1 MPINYERDHLF
12 ATPGPSTTAK
22 HGDPKGSDKT
32 TVRTPSLDHQRLSA
46 DWADVEAVRAG
57 TRTMREL
64 GEAYLPMEPGE
75 DPDAY
80 NRRLGRATLT
90 PIYTRL
96 VRAFASQIL
105 RKPVRVAN
113 TGGLSEP
120 EFRAIAGYKPGEDD
134 TDAAVT
140 GHLDDCDQEGSD
152 LQQFAYDA
160 LCEAIHCGHAGI
172 EIIYPNTEGL
182 ATLADQQAQ
191 GIRPYWSLYPGPRI
205 LAERHTTTNGL
216 KKRTQVRLLQSVT
229 VADGEWG
236 EKDVEQVLVY
246 GVGMA
251 TREDG
256 SESRSVSYQ
265 IWQEDPEKEGEWLMV
280 EAGPIDMDGLTELP
294 FVFIHSDRRGHKT
307 SPPMIEVLHLN
318 IRHYQISADMDNSLH
333 VAAVP
338 RLFFF
343 GCSPEDLGSV
353 GSVNEAV
360 CLPNPEARAEW
371 VTLSPDA
378 FKPNFERLQSIA
390 SEMMQLGL
398 STMTSQKNVGESAEA
413 KRLDRSQGDSQLS
426 ILAQNLQQ
434 ALDGALKLHCAYMGI
449 DPAKAPTTTVNRDF
463 DLTAM
468 DAQFLSAL
476 TGVVNAG
483 KLSTETF
490 LGLLQHG
497 EIGLP
502 DDWTPA
508 AEMERLDGEFTQQTE
523 RPAVPNG
530 ILEGALPKPVAVAED
545 EGDEED

>member
-1 MPINYERDHLF
+1 MPTNYQRDHLF
-12 ATPGPSTTAK
+12 ATPGPSTTAHQGEGK
-22 HGDPKGSDKT
+22 SDKP
-32 TVRTPSLDHQRLSA
+32 TVRTPSLDHQRLAA
-46 DWADVEAVRAG
+46 DWADVTAVRAG

-64 GEAYLPMEPGE
+64 GEAYLPKEPGE
-75 DPDAY
+75 DDDAY
-80 NRRLGRATLT
+80 KRRLGRATLT

-113 TGGLSEP
+113 TGGLSEA
-120 EFRAIAGYKPGEDD
+120 EYQQLVGYKPGEDEPG
-134 TDAAVT
+134 AAIA
-140 GHLDDCDQEGSD
+140 GHLDNIDQEGSD

-160 LCEAIHCGHAGI
+160 LCEAIHCDHAGI
-172 EIIYPNTEGL
+172 EVIYPNTEGL

-205 LAERHTTTNGL
+205 LAERHSTTNGL

-229 VADGEWG
+229 VPDGEWG

-246 GVGMA
+246 GVGLA
-251 TREDG
+251 TLEDG
-256 SESRSVSYQ
+256 TPSPSVSYQ
-265 IWQEDPEKEGEWLMV
+265 IWQEDPDNEGEWLMV
-280 EAGPIDMDGLTELP
+280 EAGPIDLGGLVELP

-307 SPPMIEVLHLN
+307 APPMVEVLHLN
-318 IRHYQISADMDNSLH
+318 VRHYQISADMDNSLH

-353 GSVNEAV
+353 GGVGEAI

-371 VTLSPDA
+371 SAPDPAA
-378 FKPNFERLQSIA
+378 FAPNFERLQSLA
-390 SEMMQLGL
+390 AEMMQLGL
-398 STMTSQKNVGESAEA
+398 STMTTQKNVGESAEA

-434 ALDGALKLHCAYMGI
+434 ALDGALRLHCAYMGI
-449 DPAKAPTTTVNRDF
+449 DPSKAPTTTVNRDF
-463 DLTAM
+463 DLSTM
-468 DAQFLSAL
+468 DAQFLTAL

-483 KLSTETF
+483 KLSDETF
-490 LGLLQHG
+490 LGLLQQG

-508 AEMERLDGEFTQQTE
+508 AEMERLEGQFTQQTQ

-530 ILEGALPKPVAVAED
+530 ILDGELPRPGDVAED
-545 EGDEED
+545 ED

>member
-1 MPINYERDHLF
+1 MPTNYERDHLF

-22 HGDPKGSDKT
+22 AGDPKGEAKA

-46 DWADVEAVRAG
+46 DWADVAAIRAG

-64 GEAYLPMEPGE
+64 GEAYLPKEPGE
-75 DPDAY
+75 DAEAY
-80 NRRLGRATLT
+80 QRRLNRATLT

-105 RKPVRVAN
+105 RKPVRINN
-113 TGGLSEP
+113 TGGLSEQ
-120 EFRAIAGYKPGEDD
+120 EFRAIAGYKPGEDE

-160 LCEAIHCGHAGI
+160 LVEAIHCGHAGI
-172 EIIYPNTEGL
+172 EIIYPNTDGIE
-182 ATLADQQAQ
+182 TLADQQAQ

-205 LAERHTTTNGL
+205 LAERHSTTNGL
-216 KKRTQVRLLQSVT
+216 KRRTQVRLLQSVT

-246 GVGMA
+246 GVGD
-251 TREDG
+251 DG
-256 SESRSVSYQ
+256 VSYQ
-265 IWQEDPEKEGEWLMV
+265 IWQEDPDNEGEWLMV
-280 EAGPIDMDGLTELP
+280 EAGPIDLGGLVELP

-307 SPPMIEVLHLN
+307 APPMVEVLHLN
-318 IRHYQISADMDNSLH
+318 VRHYQIAADMDNSLH

-353 GSVNEAV
+353 GGVGEAI
-360 CLPNPEARAEW
+360 CIPNPEASADW
-371 VTLSPDA
+371 SAPSPDA
-378 FKPNFERLQSIA
+378 FKPNFERLQSLA
-390 SEMMQLGL
+390 AEMMQLGL
-398 STMTSQKNVGESAEA
+398 STMTTQKNVGESAEA
-413 KRLDRSQGDSQLS
+413 KRLDRSQGDSQLA

-434 ALDGALKLHCAYMGI
+434 ALDGALRLHCAYMGI

-463 DLTAM
+463 DLSTM
-468 DAQFLSAL
+468 SAQMITAL

-490 LGLLQHG
+490 LHLLQQG
-497 EIGLP
+497 EVGLA

-508 AEMERLDGEFTQQTE
+508 AEMERIEGEFSQQTQ

-530 ILEGALPKPVAVAED
+530 ILRGELPGSVVED
-545 EGDEED
+545 EVEAEED